1 MCVCTAVLC
10 VCIGMV
16 CACIHCSA
24 VCVHGCGVCTGR
36 ETQGSSMNPGS
47 GGEGGWRKVALT
59 WMAMFLPSTPG
70 RATLGAVTYVC
81 IRGMSVSPGQ
91 VRAGSL
97 GAGAGASASMMK
109 ASACLRPFGAS
120 LPPPLTAMAPSSPCV
135 GPTCPPRPAFC
146 CLILLVPGRLLAF
159 GHPATEIQRREVN

>member
-1 MCVCTAVLC
+1 MDEGSFDMDGHVPSLHTGQGHPGCCDICT
-10 VCIGMV
+10 
-16 CACIHCSA
+16 
-24 VCVHGCGVCTGR
+24 
-36 ETQGSSMNPGS
+36 
-47 GGEGGWRKVALT
+47 
-59 WMAMFLPSTPG
+59 
-70 RATLGAVTYVC
+70 
-81 IRGMSVSPGQ
+81 RGMSVSPGQ

-159 GHPATEIQRREVN
+159 GPPATEIQSREVN